1 MTTGSTGAWLKGN
14 GLSFTLPNGSSWAD
28 GGWHLLDVSV
38 SGPSAPQQVGAV
50 AGVNSAVVSW
60 QASSA
65 TVSAGDTA
73 VAGYVVTAVG
83 AGQRLVKSVPPTAT
97 SVTVSGLTAGTAYAL
112 SVAAFN
118 VHGTGPGASATA
130 TPTGADNTYPAAVLA
145 DAPAAYYR
153 LGDTG
158 QLATDSSGHGL
169 TGVFSGTP
177 ASGATGALV
186 GDGYSALRGAGFSVN
201 SASGLPVGSA
211 ARTFEVWM
219 KGGEGDRAVF
229 VEGDFQV
236 TTGSTG
242 AWLKVNGLSFTLPNG
257 SSWADGG
264 WHLLDVSVS
273 GTTVTLFFDGRSLG
287 QQSLSSVLA
296 TGGGRWWLA
305 QGVGCCTYG
314 YNGSLDEAALYPAAL
329 SAERVAA
336 HYAASG
342 IVGSSAPVSAGDTA
356 VAGYVVTAVG
366 AGQRLV
372 KSVPPTATSVTVSG
386 LTAGTAYA
394 LSVAAFN
401 VHGTGPGASA
411 TATPTGAD
419 NTYPAA
425 VLADAPA
432 AYYRLGDTGQ
442 LATDSSGHGLT
453 GLIFGGGTRRQGMGG
468 AVPNDPD
475 KAFSGLG
482 FSVNSVN

>member
-169 TGVFSGTP
+169 TGLIFGGGTRRQGMGGAVPNDPDKAFSG
-177 ASGATGALV
+177 L
-186 GDGYSALRGAGFSVN
+186 GFSVN
-201 SASGLPVGSA
+201 SVNGLPVGSA

-219 KGGEGDRAVF
+219 KGGSGDRALF
-229 VEGDFQV
+229 VEDDFQV
-236 TTGSTG
+236 LTGSTG
-242 AWLKVNGLSFTLPNG
+242 TILKVNGLSFTLPNG

-273 GTTVTLFFDGRSLG
+273 GTTVTLFFDG
-287 QQSLSSVLA
+287 Q
-296 TGGGRWWLA
+296 
-305 QGVGCCTYG
+305 
-314 YNGSLDEAALYPAAL
+314 
-329 SAERVAA
+329 
-336 HYAASG
+336 
-342 IVGSSAPVSAGDTA
+342 A
-356 VAGYVVTAVG
+356 VAT
-366 AGQRLV
+366 
-372 KSVPPTATSVTVSG
+372 
-386 LTAGTAYA
+386 
-394 LSVAAFN
+394 
-401 VHGTGPGASA
+401 
-411 TATPTGAD
+411 
-419 NTYPAA
+419 
-425 VLADAPA
+425 
-432 AYYRLGDTGQ
+432 
-442 LATDSSGHGLT
+442 
-453 GLIFGGGTRRQGMGG
+453 
-468 AVPNDPD
+468 
-475 KAFSGLG
+475 
-482 FSVNSVN
+482 